1 MFLNDDNKRLF
12 QIVGFFVLLF
22 ALGWEL
28 EINVPSDV
36 STGVLYLALAGFAY
50 QTRNRNYILTA
61 AAMAISLEFIG
72 YFKSP
77 QQSTS
82 EYALA
87 SLIIAICIITI
98 TTQLFLKRNQSEKEL
113 HAIQEHL
120 HIKQIALNL
129 ANTAYKR
136 ETTFVQLHKDIAVA
150 ANEAGNIEETLK
162 LCLKRIC
169 HHTGWPVGHLY
180 LPESRNSSYLLPTTI
195 WYLEHPESFK
205 NFKEISE
212 TTAMA
217 PGEGLPGRVL
227 KSGKPEWII
236 DVGADPNFPR
246 SRLAKD
252 INVKAGF
259 AFPIFIGEEI
269 AGVMEFFSSQAV
281 EPNPQLL
288 DIMSQ
293 IGAQLG
299 RIFERKYAEEEI
311 NDSQEKL
318 RNLYHRLQSVRE
330 EERTRIAREVHDELA
345 QILTAIKFKATLLE
359 KKLVTIEPDLTKYTQ
374 AITNL
379 VSENIKIVKKI
390 VMDLRPPIL
399 DDFGISEAIE
409 WQINEFAT
417 NSGIEC
423 SYILKSKTDQWDKE
437 KATALFRIFQE
448 ALTNVARHSQAK
460 NLQVE
465 LEQKNGIFKLTLK
478 DDGIGIT
485 THQITDPTSL
495 GILGMRERAT
505 PWCGNINFESAAG
518 EGTLVT
524 IVL

>member
-1 MFLNDDNKRLF
+1 
-12 QIVGFFVLLF
+12 
-22 ALGWEL
+22 
-28 EINVPSDV
+28 
-36 STGVLYLALAGFAY
+36 
-50 QTRNRNYILTA
+50 
-61 AAMAISLEFIG
+61 
-72 YFKSP
+72 
-77 QQSTS
+77 
-82 EYALA
+82 
-87 SLIIAICIITI
+87 
-98 TTQLFLKRNQSEKEL
+98 
-113 HAIQEHL
+113 
-120 HIKQIALNL
+120 
-129 ANTAYKR
+129 
-136 ETTFVQLHKDIAVA
+136 
-150 ANEAGNIEETLK
+150 
-162 LCLKRIC
+162 
-169 HHTGWPVGHLY
+169 
-180 LPESRNSSYLLPTTI
+180 
-195 WYLEHPESFK
+195 
-205 NFKEISE
+205 
-212 TTAMA
+212 
-217 PGEGLPGRVL
+217 
-227 KSGKPEWII
+227 
-236 DVGADPNFPR
+236 
-246 SRLAKD
+246 
-252 INVKAGF
+252 
-259 AFPIFIGEEI
+259 
-269 AGVMEFFSSQAV
+269 MEFFSSQAV